1 VTRFLIGLIVLGLS
15 IAIPLSISARWQVWV
30 IWIVIG
36 VATAALI
43 VLSNWK
49 RLPWVFIWMPKS
61 AHASIGRMVRNYV
74 LRQDLKA
81 ALTNLNDNLREP
93 TAAELRAFAAN
104 VARRL
109 RDDGF
114 DVTATRMEVHLPDN
128 AERSAIHGRRD
139 SVQTTLVRLLI
150 WDEYE

>member
-1 VTRFLIGLIVLGLS
+1 VIRFLVGLIVLGLS

-36 VATAALI
+36 VALALLI

-49 RLPWVFIWMPKS
+49 RLPWKVMWMPKGV
-61 AHASIGRMVRNYV
+61 HESIGRMVRNYV

-81 ALTNLNDNLREP
+81 ALTNLNENLQQP
-93 TAAELRAFAAN
+93 SAAELRAFADN
-104 VARRL
+104 VAKRL
-109 RDDGF
+109 VDDGF
-114 DVTATRMEVHLPDN
+114 DVTAKNVEVHLPDN
-128 AERSAIHGRRD
+128 AERSAIQGRRD
-139 SVQTTLVRLLI
+139 SVQTTLIRLLI